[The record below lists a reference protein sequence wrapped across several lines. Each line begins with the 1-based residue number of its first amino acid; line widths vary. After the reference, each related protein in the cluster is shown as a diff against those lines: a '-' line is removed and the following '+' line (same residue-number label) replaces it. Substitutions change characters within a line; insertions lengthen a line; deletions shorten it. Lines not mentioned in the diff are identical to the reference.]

1 MKIELLPNGF
11 SLRSGATEL
20 LRHTSKHSML
30 TLARAD
36 FHYTSRTGQ
45 HPVKNKVLDWTPLPG
60 FELSDNTIRLFNGDL
75 SLTLK
80 LDPQADGV
88 TLDLTLPAGF
98 NYARLS
104 LPAASDEAVYGGG
117 MQFSHL
123 NLRGRRFPIW
133 TCEAGVGRNKRHLAT
148 ILADCIAGAGGDY
161 WTTYNPQPTFLS
173 TRGAGYLLESDNYSL
188 LDFHAKDEHVIEF
201 LGSARLHCFA
211 APSLVELLKRQ
222 VQRSGLQPAPPDWV
236 FEGGIL
242 GIQGGLPFVGETLDK
257 LLEAGAALTGVWT
270 QDWQGIRMTPT
281 GKRLFWNWQ
290 VDETLY
296 PKLAEEIQQ
305 REQQNIRW
313 LGYLNPYFNAEGG
326 QFKTAKE
333 RGYLIKDAHDQVTF
347 RLISEF
353 TVGMLDPTNPEA
365 CAWYREIIQKNLLA
379 LGLRGWMADY
389 GEDVTESQRFA
400 DGRAGR
406 DLHNIYPRLWAQI
419 NREAVEAAG
428 LQHEALVFHRSGY
441 SGQNRWYNNQW
452 GGDQLVGWD
461 EHDGF
466 PSAVTGGLSACL
478 SGIQYYHSDAGGYT
492 TLGWYKRSPEML
504 ARWSE
509 ANAFSP
515 ILRTHEGN
523 QPWNNAQPWSS
534 AETIR
539 AFVRATQI
547 HAALAPYLKHVS
559 AEAQRTGL
567 AMMRPFCLT
576 NPELQWRNKKD
587 AWYLGDDL
595 LVFPVLKPGL
605 TRLKVDI
612 PEGEW
617 VHIFNGSKFQ
627 AGSYVVEC
635 PLGQPP
641 VFHRD
646 RSAFRSIF
654 ENVGAS
660 SDLRPLK

>member
-1 MKIELLPNGF
+1 MQIELLPNGF
-11 SLRSGATEL
+11 SLSSGDIEL
-20 LRHTSKHSML
+20 LRHTTAHPML

-36 FHYTSRTGQ
+36 FNYTSRNGQ
-45 HPVKNKVLDWTPLPG
+45 HPIKNKLMDWIPLPG
-60 FELSDNTIRLFNGDL
+60 FELGENSIHLFAGNVAV
-75 SLTLK
+75 TLQ
-80 LDPQADGV
+80 LDQQTDGV
-88 TLDLTLPAGF
+88 SFDLVLPEDL

-104 LPAASDEAVYGGG
+104 LPAVPDEAVYGGG

-148 ILADCIAGAGGDY
+148 LLADLIAGAGGDY
-161 WTTYNPQPTFLS
+161 WSTYNPQPNFLS
-173 TRGAGYLLESDNYSL
+173 TRGAGYRLESDGYSL
-188 LDFHAKDEHVIEF
+188 LDFRAKEEHILEF
-201 LGSARLHCFA
+201 LGHARLECFA
-211 APSLVELLKRQ
+211 APSLVDLLKGQ
-222 VQRSGLQPAPPDWV
+222 IQRSGIQPAPPDWA

-242 GIQGGLPFVGETLDK
+242 GIQGGLPVVGEVLDQ

-290 VDETLY
+290 ADENLY
-296 PKLAEEIQQ
+296 PRLAEEIQK
-305 REQQNIRW
+305 RSLQNIRW
-313 LGYLNPYFNAEGG
+313 LGYLNPYFNAEGE
-326 QFKTAKE
+326 QFKTAQKQ
-333 RGYLIKDAHDQVTF
+333 GYLVKDQEGKVTF

-365 CAWYREIIQKNLLA
+365 RAWYREIIQKNLLE

-389 GEDVTESQRFA
+389 GEDVTASQCFA
-400 DGRAGR
+400 DGRTGKN
-406 DLHNIYPRLWAQI
+406 LHNLYPRLWAQI
-419 NREAVEAAG
+419 NREAVEAAS
-428 LQHEALVFHRSGY
+428 LQNETLIFHRSGY
-441 SGQNRWYNNQW
+441 SGQNRWYNQQW

-492 TLGWYKRSPEML
+492 TLGWYKRSPELL

-515 ILRTHEGN
+515 LLRTHEGN
-523 QPWNNAQPWSS
+523 QPWNNAQPWTN

-539 AFVRATQI
+539 AFVHATKT

-576 NPELQWRNKKD
+576 NSNPHWRNKKD
-587 AWYLGDDL
+587 AWYLGNDL

-605 TRLKVDI
+605 TRLKVEI

-617 VHIFNGSKFQ
+617 IQLFTGSQFQ
-627 AGSYVVEC
+627 AGSFVVEC
-635 PLGQPP
+635 PLGQTP
-641 VFHRD
+641 VFYRHGTPFQ
-646 RSAFRSIF
+646 STFESI
-654 ENVGAS
+654 GA
-660 SDLRPLK
+660 LRIK